1 LKTRPPKYQ
10 KAGKY
15 AVIYIHGK
23 RIYLGSYGS
32 PESQKEYARIIAE
45 SQSNPAFLLPK
56 CEKGIT
62 FDEVAAAYLD
72 NAKERFSYS
81 YTEYQ
86 NYKTALTFALDIYGH
101 QAVDEFSPLK
111 LKPFETKWCGAVD
124 FVAASSII
132 TLDEFSQLFVGA
144 SKTNLSNPVP
154 NSGSVPSNHY
164 PKERPVH
171 STTRSIETFPTR
183 TKSFHWASPNKR

>member
-1 LKTRPPKYQ
+1 MPKLKTRPPKYQ

-32 PESQKEYARIIAE
+32 PESRKEYARIIAE

-56 CEKGIT
+56 CEKGGT
-62 FDEVAAAYLD
+62 FDEVAAAYLG
-72 NAKERFSYS
+72 NAKERFS

-101 QAVDEFSPLK
+101 QAVEEFSPLK
-111 LKPFETKWCGAVD
+111 LRGYLE
-124 FVAASSII
+124 I
-132 TLDEFSQLFVGA
+132 
-144 SKTNLSNPVP
+144 
-154 NSGSVPSNHY
+154 
-164 PKERPVH
+164 RP
-171 STTRSIETFPTR
+171 
-183 TKSFHWASPNKR
+183 